1 MHVDRFPKEAVA
13 SHLRWQRSDP
23 NLNSVSTGVSTK
35 HQSSHSFP
43 FLYHLSHPH
52 AFTRE
57 HLIDTNRYLWLARG
71 WLTGEETLSAEVCMR
86 VRHAG
91 KMVLIMMLREWGI
104 SINRGHH
111 RNVTPLKRET

>member
-1 MHVDRFPKEAVA
+1 MWTVFRKRQLQAI
-13 SHLRWQRSDP
+13 LGGRRSDP
-23 NLNSVSTGVSTK
+23 NLNLVSTGVSTK
-35 HQSSHSFP
+35 HQSSHSFS
-43 FLYHLSHPH
+43 FLYHSSHPH

-57 HLIDTNRYLWLARG
+57 HLIDTDRYLWLARG